1 MWESIVGF
9 FFYWIMKDYL
19 NNVYFYIIIYLKYV
33 LYYKSY
39 VYIDW
44 VFLIYIFYKW
54 LLFKFIYL
62 FVIYEY
68 EYLNCVGI
76 VYVLFMILNWNL

>member
-39 VYIDW
+39 MYIDW
-44 VFLIYIFYKW
+44 LGVLKNDYY
-54 LLFKFIYL
+54 LNLFIYL
-62 FVIYEY
+62 LYIWVFKLYMCWDSLCVI
-68 EYLNCVGI
+68 
-76 VYVLFMILNWNL
+76 ILNWNL